1 MDPAVQLGVWL
12 ELVEADD
19 GLGVE
24 VVFHS
29 NEQKAQ
35 NYDKRCGLISN
46 TNISMI
52 KIFLNLMMQLEHRG
66 VRNHPG
72 VQEPPD

>member
-19 GLGVE
+19 CLGVE

-35 NYDKRCGLISN
+35 NYDKRCGLESN

-52 KIFLNLMMQLEHRG
+52 KNYL
-66 VRNHPG
+66 
-72 VQEPPD
+72 